1 MTVAAAAQA
10 QMTNGDMEHGAVDLG
25 AIDDAGSETYAFCD
39 LTIIGTVTPATLPN
53 APVAGGSES
62 DQRR

>member
-25 AIDDAGSETYAFCD
+25 AIDDAGSETFTF
-39 LTIIGTVTPATLPN
+39 L
-53 APVAGGSES
+53 
-62 DQRR
+62 

>member
-25 AIDDAGSETYAFCD
+25 AIDDAGSETYTF
-39 LTIIGTVTPATLPN
+39 L
-53 APVAGGSES
+53 
-62 DQRR
+62 